1 MEHTTLM
8 TDNITPTQIGERKMT
23 TSTATEKYLAKM
35 TNQKLSAPGYTLVSL
50 RNRAAQVDAGLIT
63 YSEAVAALTIKK
75 QH

>member
-1 MEHTTLM
+1 
-8 TDNITPTQIGERKMT
+8 MT
-23 TSTATEKYLAKM
+23 TSTATSTEKYLAKM